1 MKKYVTYNF
10 YLSKICLIFII
21 IVDFFTQ
28 KYFLSNV
35 IQNRLHME
43 INVISKPSAEIIVIK
58 GRLDVT
64 TTQDLEKTFTD
75 LFAQGKNKMLIDC
88 TELDY
93 ISSAGLRTLLTA
105 AKNSKKVNGKIV
117 LTNLN
122 ANVKQIFE
130 ISGFTSIFDI
140 FDSMANAI
148 ASLEQ

>member
-1 MKKYVTYNF
+1 
-10 YLSKICLIFII
+10 
-21 IVDFFTQ
+21 
-28 KYFLSNV
+28 
-35 IQNRLHME
+35 ME